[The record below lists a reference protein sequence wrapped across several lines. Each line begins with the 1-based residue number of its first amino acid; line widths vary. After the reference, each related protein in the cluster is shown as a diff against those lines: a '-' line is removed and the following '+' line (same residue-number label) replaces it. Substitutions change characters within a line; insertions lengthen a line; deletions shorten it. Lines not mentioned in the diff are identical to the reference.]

1 MNTQPASLR
10 LLAPFQEILGRLCL
24 WFSLQAN
31 AMHQDV
37 KETDETVQHS
47 AAPSSEYVP
56 YHSEEYNIKLLY
68 PKGWKMAEGN
78 AGTGLCF
85 YYECNLPHSDHH
97 SRFIC
102 LA

>member
-1 MNTQPASLR
+1 MD
-10 LLAPFQEILGRLCL
+10 
-24 WFSLQAN
+24 
-31 AMHQDV
+31 H

-78 AGTGLCF
+78 AGTGMCF
-85 YYECNLPHSDHH
+85 YYEMQ
-97 SRFIC
+97 
-102 LA
+102 LASP